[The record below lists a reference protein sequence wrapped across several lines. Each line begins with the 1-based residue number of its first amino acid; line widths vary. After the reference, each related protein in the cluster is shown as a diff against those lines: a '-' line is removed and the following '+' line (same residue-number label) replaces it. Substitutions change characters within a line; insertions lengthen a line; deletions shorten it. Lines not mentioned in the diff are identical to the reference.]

1 MSMTRQINTFKQF
14 LRKSP
19 LLSFA
24 SIGVVG
30 LLLGYL
36 SSHYIDLKPHPS
48 LPLSLDQK
56 LTVCFTPDGRCQKL
70 IIQAI
75 DQAQFSI
82 KMQTYSFTSKE
93 IAKALLRAQ
102 SRGVEI
108 RILADRSQLTAKYSQ
123 IPKLKNSNVSVLI
136 DRVPGIAHN
145 KIMIIDDQ
153 IILTGSYNWTNAAE
167 RRNAENLLK
176 IQDPEIA
183 AYYIENWN
191 KRAEEAQL
199 KENKQLLE
207 KKSLP

>member
-1 MSMTRQINTFKQF
+1 MTHQKKSFKKF
-14 LRKSP
+14 FRKAP
-19 LLSFA
+19 YLSLV
-24 SIGVVG
+24 SIGAIG

-36 SSHYIDLKPHPS
+36 SSYYIDLKPSASIP
-48 LPLSLDQK
+48 LPLDQK
-56 LTVCFTPDGRCQKL
+56 LTVCFTPDGRCQNL

-75 DQAQFSI
+75 DQAKFSI

-102 SRGVEI
+102 RRGVEI

-123 IPKLKNSNVSVLI
+123 IPKLKKSNVSVLI

-167 RRNAENLLK
+167 HRNAENLLR

-191 KRAEEAQL
+191 KRAEKAFL
-199 KENKQLLE
+199 RNDKQ
-207 KKSLP
+207 KKD